1 MSAVNAVGLSEIR
14 EFLATHHKRDEP
26 FTLENLRAWARDA
39 EFQMS
44 EGNPP
49 SIEIRAFDTL
59 SGRAEQYTI
68 STAGIDVPASGMS
81 ALRELIAAA
90 EAAGWD
96 TDAQNA
102 PILNAAR
109 DALPELL
116 EALRWA
122 LDQIE
127 DEIDPDHQAA
137 LSAARAMVDDNGGEA

>member
-1 MSAVNAVGLSEIR
+1 
-14 EFLATHHKRDEP
+14 
-26 FTLENLRAWARDA
+26 
-39 EFQMS
+39 
-44 EGNPP
+44 
-49 SIEIRAFDTL
+49 
-59 SGRAEQYTI
+59 
-68 STAGIDVPASGMS
+68 MS

-96 TDAQNA
+96 ADAQNA
-102 PILNAAR
+102 PILDAAR

-137 LSAARAMVDDNGGEA
+137 LSAARAMVDDNGGES

>member
-1 MSAVNAVGLSEIR
+1 
-14 EFLATHHKRDEP
+14 
-26 FTLENLRAWARDA
+26 
-39 EFQMS
+39 
-44 EGNPP
+44 
-49 SIEIRAFDTL
+49 
-59 SGRAEQYTI
+59 
-68 STAGIDVPASGMS
+68 MS

-109 DALPELL
+109 AALPEMVA
-116 EALRWA
+116 ALTWA

-127 DEIDPDHQAA
+127 DDIDPDHQAA